1 MSVPFHI
8 PPSRAEIVELIHV
21 PAHRGD
27 GSEANPE
34 RIINLYFTKG
44 GELVA
49 CYDPLNGPPDG
60 FVTAAKSAS

>member
-1 MSVPFHI
+1 
-8 PPSRAEIVELIHV
+8 LIHV

-49 CYDPLNGPPDG
+49 CYDPLNGPLDG
-60 FVTAAKSAS
+60 FLAADKSA

>member
-1 MSVPFHI
+1 MPVPCHL
-8 PPSRAEIVELIHV
+8 PPARAEIVELIHV

-49 CYDPLNGPPDG
+49 CYDPLNGPLDG
-60 FVTAAKSAS
+60 FLAADKSA